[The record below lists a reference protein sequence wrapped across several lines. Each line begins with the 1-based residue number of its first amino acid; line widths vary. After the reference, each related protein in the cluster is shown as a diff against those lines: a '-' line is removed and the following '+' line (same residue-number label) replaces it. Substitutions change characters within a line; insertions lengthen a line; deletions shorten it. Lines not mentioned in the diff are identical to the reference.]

1 MEEEEPMKETES
13 GYRGRRI
20 TVGVERHTNPKKDK
34 GLQALWMGTNK
45 MSLDITISKEV
56 TGDP

>member
-1 MEEEEPMKETES
+1 MSQWKRQN

-20 TVGVERHTNPKKDK
+20 TVRVERHINPKKDK
-34 GLQALWMGTNK
+34 WPQMLCVETNK
-45 MSLDITISKEV
+45 MSLDVTIPREV